1 MVLTLFQR
9 SRNFKVGLVV
19 ISVATSV
26 ALEAFPRIIG
36 LNVQANRLCQRLKVV
51 GAAFMS
57 DAMSELIAIDDDGE
71 QQFVWMQEH
80 GDTCGPACVYMIERI
95 LRQSSFVGGEE
106 RITFLTSLLPDGYHE
121 GRGTQAY
128 TALRQVLDQIG
139 IPSGALHVSN
149 LRQFVSDGFFP
160 FITRVGW
167 TNGGGHFVVGAKTT
181 TSGCLV
187 CLDPW
192 YGLVQPTLTNFPAYS
207 VQEDYRRQKSLL
219 NVVGGTLSGH
229 VIFPN
234 ASAGA

>member
-1 MVLTLFQR
+1 MRIIALKGMEKR
-9 SRNFKVGLVV
+9 SR
-19 ISVATSV
+19 
-26 ALEAFPRIIG
+26 PR
-36 LNVQANRLCQRLKVV
+36 VKVV
-51 GAAFMS
+51 GAACVS
-57 DAMSELIAIDDDGE
+57 DAMSELIAIDDDGA
-71 QQFVWMQEH
+71 QQFIWMQEH

-95 LRQSSFVGGEE
+95 LGASFVGGEE
-106 RITFLTSLLPDGYHE
+106 RITFITSLLPDGYHE

-128 TALRQVLDQIG
+128 TALRQVLEQIG
-139 IPSGALHVSN
+139 IPSGAMHVAN
-149 LRQFVSDGFFP
+149 LRQFVNDGFFS

-181 TSGCLV
+181 TSGSLV

-192 YGLVQPTLTNFPAYS
+192 YGLVQPPLNNFPAYS